1 MKDSSIQVA
10 FPITRDW
17 TVSDTT
23 GHTLANGAV
32 YVPAVASPG
41 TTILVLDS
49 FVVTTGFTSVFSK
62 EIMVIIL
69 TMISLSLIAG
79 TIIWLLDRKHRKSNF
94 PLDFKNGAGIG
105 FWWAIVTLTS
115 VGYGDRVPKTK
126 KARLFGTIWIC
137 CGIMILSL
145 LQGTVISKLS
155 TNTNDLII
163 QQLAQS
169 SDQLAGMSIGVL
181 KNTPEDW
188 RMRSRGAKVS
198 VFSDFD
204 GMVDALQNKSLDAI
218 AVDTLSSAVVAAD
231 MTSNNPDRPNV
242 RPDGT
247 VQVDATYGFLF
258 SKAAA
263 EIPASTTIIGNGEA
277 STLAECVQ
285 QLSQTAPGEYN
296 MVSYFEAY
304 VDLSFRQ
311 NSDASQLDAAEAAA
325 TRSLKS
331 AAIMCPV
338 LALLAL
344 AAGYFYDRMW
354 SGGNITGLNINDQ
367 EEDKYMVHLSDSE
380 QIKSPEGTIT
390 RGRQEEL
397 DAAAAASGGD
407 IRTVLARHQAERA
420 RLEQKQQA
428 EVAEAVATSNA

>member
-1 MKDSSIQVA
+1 M
-10 FPITRDW
+10 
-17 TVSDTT
+17 
-23 GHTLANGAV
+23 
-32 YVPAVASPG
+32 
-41 TTILVLDS
+41 
-49 FVVTTGFTSVFSK
+49 
-62 EIMVIIL
+62 
-69 TMISLSLIAG
+69 
-79 TIIWLLDRKHRKSNF
+79 
-94 PLDFKNGAGIG
+94 
-105 FWWAIVTLTS
+105 
-115 VGYGDRVPKTK
+115 
-126 KARLFGTIWIC
+126 
-137 CGIMILSL
+137 
-145 LQGTVISKLS
+145 
-155 TNTNDLII
+155 
-163 QQLAQS
+163 
-169 SDQLAGMSIGVL
+169 
-181 KNTPEDW
+181 
-188 RMRSRGAKVS
+188 
-198 VFSDFD
+198 
-204 GMVDALQNKSLDAI
+204 
-218 AVDTLSSAVVAAD
+218 
-231 MTSNNPDRPNV
+231 

-367 EEDKYMVHLSDSE
+367 EEDKYVTTLLSPWGGGVTRGLHSDFIQFMLTTVRYIADVTSSHAVHRYMVHLSDSE